1 MKILF
6 GLLAF
11 CAALLSYPTKSYAD
25 MFSAAPTLEQR
36 DIKGATIFESEE
48 VVMLMIDGSAIES
61 TKHLHEIF
69 AEALKLPTS
78 YGKNLDALFDVLTD
92 QTLISKKID
101 ITIRNGSA
109 LTVTL
114 GEDTV
119 DALLEVLNSAQEADP
134 NHMSLM
140 YWQ

>member
-11 CAALLSYPTKSYAD
+11 SAVLLSYPTQSYAD
-25 MFSAAPTLEQR
+25 IFSEPATLEQR
-36 DIKGATIFESEE
+36 DINGATIFESEE
-48 VVMLMIDGSAIES
+48 VVMLMIDGSAIVS
-61 TKHLHEIF
+61 TEHLHQIF
-69 AEALKLPTS
+69 VDALKLPAS
-78 YGKNLDALFDVLTD
+78 YGKNLDALYDVLTD

-109 LTVTL
+109 LTVNL
-114 GEDTV
+114 GEGAV

-134 NHMSLM
+134 SHMSLM